1 MITLLSIASEAT
13 ALRENPAYLIMGN
26 EKETPAVAVADN
38 TDIPEEVARN
48 FTASDQRDMKRMGK
62 HQQFLRQF
70 RIFTTV
76 AFTSCV
82 MGTWE
87 ILLTSNYSGLLDGG
101 LAGLW
106 WSLIWCYFG
115 QTFVVLSL
123 SEMSSMA
130 PTAGG
135 QYHWVCSVRPATR
148 KHYAEGQPI
157 RSRNSHL
164 RPLRRSSATAPAGSQ
179 ASPGR
184 HSSQWTHTSA
194 PRSCRR

>member
-1 MITLLSIASEAT
+1 MAQ
-13 ALRENPAYLIMGN
+13 
-26 EKETPAVAVADN
+26 EKKNAAVAVADN
-38 TDIPEEVARN
+38 DTIPEEVARN
-48 FTASDQRDMKRMGK
+48 FTVSDQRDMKRMGK
-62 HQQFLRQF
+62 KQEFLRNF

-106 WSLIWCYFG
+106 WSMIWCYFG

-135 QYHWVCSVRPATR
+135 QYHWVRVSR
-148 KHYAEGQPI
+148 K
-157 RSRNSHL
+157 
-164 RPLRRSSATAPAGSQ
+164 
-179 ASPGR
+179 
-184 HSSQWTHTSA
+184 
-194 PRSCRR
+194 